1 MPKPNRRTTQS
12 RSASA
17 RRWENET
24 IPSPPDFPN
33 DEYHV
38 DVDNLKLNFMEKLT
52 LSNIKDL
59 AEMCRLKCNTK
70 YLSVLLYMSLRY
82 FKIKWNDIDEYL
94 KSIAFMTA
102 ETSHKW
108 ADIFLDGDHK
118 EFTRDS
124 RGGKHSDSFYDI
136 YPEIEVDAKAFVAEK
151 CSQKSGEFKAMDLVR
166 FINEEYCEL
175 NDIDEQVGGGYIRS
189 ERSCQLDLRRWGAKF
204 EANAQRSYFEGHERD
219 DVVKHRNEFINYFL
233 EHKDFY
239 HTITDGETPAWSLPV
254 KSPQRILICK

>member
-17 RRWENET
+17 CRWENAT

-52 LSNIKDL
+52 LPNIKDL

-82 FKIKWNDIDEYL
+82 FKIKWNDIDKYL
-94 KSIAFMTA
+94 ESIGFMTA

-166 FINEEYCEL
+166 FINEKYCEL

-189 ERSCQLDLRRWGAKF
+189 ERSC
-204 EANAQRSYFEGHERD
+204 
-219 DVVKHRNEFINYFL
+219 
-233 EHKDFY
+233 
-239 HTITDGETPAWSLPV
+239 
-254 KSPQRILICK
+254 